1 MLHILMTGPCFAVE
15 KVCTLYASLKM
26 EGVNHAFAFCSGLL
40 LFEVIQKKMILC
52 LSLEQMRRFNV
63 HAYARTQ
70 AMLQK
75 QPKMHSDNCAVNMQ
89 DVLFSQCLNLGCGQF
104 MCHLC

>member
-26 EGVNHAFAFCSGLL
+26 EGVIHAFAFCSGLL
-40 LFEVIQKKMILC
+40 LFEMIQKKTILC
-52 LSLEQMRRFNV
+52 LSLEQMRRFDV

-70 AMLQK
+70 AMLQ
-75 QPKMHSDNCAVNMQ
+75 
-89 DVLFSQCLNLGCGQF
+89 
-104 MCHLC
+104 